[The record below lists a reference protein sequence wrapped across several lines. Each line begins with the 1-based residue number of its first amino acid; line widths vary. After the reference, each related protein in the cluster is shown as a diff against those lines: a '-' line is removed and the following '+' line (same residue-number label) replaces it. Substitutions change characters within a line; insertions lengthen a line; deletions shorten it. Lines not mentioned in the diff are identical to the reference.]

1 MSVVQKR
8 MLDQNSVVAQPLMK
22 GDVTPITVKKDE
34 RKQSGDAQAS
44 KVAVVTGGT
53 RGIGAA
59 ISEALQNAGYK
70 VAATYQGNDEAA
82 QKFTEAT
89 GIPAYKFDVSDYEAC
104 RASLEQIKSEI
115 GAVDV
120 LINNAGITRD
130 GFLHKTAPA
139 QWAEVMR
146 TNLDSVFNMSRLV
159 IEGMRERCFGR
170 IISISSIN
178 GLAGQMGQTN
188 YSAAKAAII
197 GFSKALAQETAAKG
211 ITVNVIAPGYI
222 DTEMVRAVSPEVL
235 AKITDKIPLKR
246 LGTAEEIASMAVFL
260 ASNHAGFTTGAT
272 FSVNGGQYM
281 S

>member
-1 MSVVQKR
+1 MSR
-8 MLDQNSVVAQPLMK
+8 
-22 GDVTPITVKKDE
+22 
-34 RKQSGDAQAS
+34 
-44 KVAVVTGGT
+44 VAVVTGGT

-59 ISEALQNAGYK
+59 IAEALHKEGYK
-70 VAATYQGNDEAA
+70 VAATYQGNDAA
-82 QKFTEAT
+82 AKKFAEAT
-89 GIPAYKFDVSDYEAC
+89 GIATYKFDVSDYEAC

-115 GAVDV
+115 GAIDV

-159 IEGMRERCFGR
+159 IDGMRERCFGR

-197 GFSKALAQETAAKG
+197 GFSKALAQETATKG

-235 AKITDKIPLKR
+235 TKITDKIPLKR
-246 LGTAEEIASMAVFL
+246 LGKAEEIAAMAVFL
-260 ASNHAGFTTGAT
+260 ASNQAGFTTGAT

>member
-1 MSVVQKR
+1 MTQ
-8 MLDQNSVVAQPLMK
+8 
-22 GDVTPITVKKDE
+22 
-34 RKQSGDAQAS
+34 
-44 KVAVVTGGT
+44 KVAIVTGGT

-59 ISEALQNAGYK
+59 IAQAFQEADYT
-70 VAATYQGNDEAA
+70 VAATYYGNDNAA
-82 QKFTEAT
+82 KKFSEET
-89 GIPAYKFDVSDYEAC
+89 GIPTYKFDVSDYGAC
-104 RASLEQIKSEI
+104 EKSLAQIQAQI

-120 LINNAGITRD
+120 LVNNAGITRD
-130 GFLHKTAPA
+130 GFLHKTTPS
-139 QWAEVMR
+139 QWSEVIR

-159 IEGMRERCFGR
+159 IDGMRARCFGR

-188 YSAAKAAII
+188 YAAAKAAII

-222 DTEMVRAVSPEVL
+222 DTEMVRAVSPEIL
-235 AKITDKIPLKR
+235 TKITDKIPVKR
-246 LGTAEEIASMAVFL
+246 LGKAEEIAAMAVFL
-260 ASNHAGFTTGAT
+260 ASNQAAFTTGAT